1 MWAAD
6 RMRPPLFRRRRS
18 QHPVPPTPEGT
29 SALYSRIPVPSM
41 AFALRERLGS
51 LWVTSRRCRIRV
63 MLRSAVLHPFLRGI
77 RRFSTSSHPEALGA
91 CDVAS
96 WQLPRP
102 DLHRLA
108 DDGFSGHTMPW
119 LGGAHRIA

>member
-1 MWAAD
+1 
-6 RMRPPLFRRRRS
+6 
-18 QHPVPPTPEGT
+18 
-29 SALYSRIPVPSM
+29 VPSV

-51 LWVTSRRCRIRV
+51 LWVPVGLTSRRCRIRV
-63 MLRSAVLHPFLRGI
+63 MLRAAVLHPFLRGI

-91 CDVAS
+91 CYVAS

-102 DLHRLA
+102 DLHRSA
-108 DDGFSGHTMPW
+108 DDDFSGHTMPW

>member
-1 MWAAD
+1 
-6 RMRPPLFRRRRS
+6 
-18 QHPVPPTPEGT
+18 
-29 SALYSRIPVPSM
+29 
-41 AFALRERLGS
+41 
-51 LWVTSRRCRIRV
+51 
-63 MLRSAVLHPFLRGI
+63 MLRAAVLHPFLRGI

-91 CDVAS
+91 CYVAS

-119 LGGAHRIA
+119 LDGYWAEPNLTPSKDFFQPRHLFLYGK